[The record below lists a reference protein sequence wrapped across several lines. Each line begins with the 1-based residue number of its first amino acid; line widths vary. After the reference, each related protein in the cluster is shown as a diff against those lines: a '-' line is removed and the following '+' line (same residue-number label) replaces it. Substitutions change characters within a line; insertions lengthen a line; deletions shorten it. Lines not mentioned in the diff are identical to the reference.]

1 MPFHRPI
8 MVLMLLLL
16 AGVLLWP
23 RLGGDGSS
31 EVRRSRLLLGTVVE
45 ITALGPDRDLLEGA
59 VSDAFDEMERIEQLM
74 SPHIEGSDV
83 ARLSKAE
90 TPQPVSPE
98 TAEVLRLGLQLAA
111 QSDGAFDLTLGRLKE
126 LWGIE
131 GENPQVPDRESV
143 EEALRGIGP
152 QALRLEASLVVKSSP
167 DLQLD
172 LGGIAKGYAVDRA
185 IFLLAD
191 AGIEFASVNA
201 GGDLRLLGDRGGER
215 PWRIGIQHPRDSQR
229 LLATLEVTDVAVVT
243 SGDYERYFE
252 HEGRRY
258 HHLFDPRTGYPATA
272 CRSVTVVA
280 PCAMLADA
288 LATALFVLGPEQGMS
303 LLQLYPD
310 AEALIVDSSGKEHQ
324 SADFAEYRL

>member
-8 MVLMLLLL
+8 MVLVLLLL
-16 AGVLLWP
+16 AGALLWP
-23 RLGGDGSS
+23 RLGGDDSS

-45 ITALGPDRDLLEGA
+45 ITALGPDRSLLEGA
-59 VSDAFDEMERIEQLM
+59 VSDAFAEMERIEKLM
-74 SPHIEGSDV
+74 SPHIESSDV
-83 ARLSKAE
+83 ARLSKAG
-90 TPQPVSPE
+90 TSQPVSAE
-98 TAEVLRLGLQLAA
+98 TATVLRLGLHLAA

-131 GENPQVPDRESV
+131 GESPQVPDSDSV
-143 EEALRGIGP
+143 ADALRGIGP
-152 QALRLEASLVVKSSP
+152 EALRLEAPLVIKSRP
-167 DLQLD
+167 ELQID
-172 LGGIAKGYAVDRA
+172 LGGIAKGYAIDRA

-201 GGDLRLLGDRGGER
+201 GGDMRLLGDRGGER

-229 LLATLEVTDVAVVT
+229 LLTTLEVEDVSVVT

-252 HEGRRY
+252 QEGRRY

-280 PCAMLADA
+280 PSAMLADA

-303 LLQLYPD
+303 LLQLYPE

-324 SADFAEYRL
+324 SANFAEYRL

>member
-8 MVLMLLLL
+8 MVLVLLML

-23 RLGGDGSS
+23 RWGGEGSS

-59 VSDAFDEMERIEQLM
+59 VSDAFAEIERIEQLM

-83 ARLSKAE
+83 ARLSRSDS
-90 TPQPVSPE
+90 PQPVSPE
-98 TAEVLRLGLQLAA
+98 TAAVLRLGLHLAA
-111 QSDGAFDLTLGRLKE
+111 QSNGAFDLTLGRLKA

-131 GENPQVPDRESV
+131 GETPQVPDREAV
-143 EEALRGIGP
+143 EDALRGIGP
-152 QALRLEASLVVKSSP
+152 QALRLEAPLVVKSRP
-167 DLQLD
+167 ELQLD
-172 LGGIAKGYAVDRA
+172 LGGIAKGYAIDRA

-191 AGIEFASVNA
+191 AGVEFASVNA
-201 GGDLRLLGDRGGER
+201 GGDMRLLGDRGGKR
-215 PWRIGIQHPRDSQR
+215 PWRIGIQHPRDPQR
-229 LLATLEVTDVAVVT
+229 LLATLEVEDVAVVT

-252 HEGRRY
+252 QDGRRY

-280 PCAMLADA
+280 PSAMLADA
-288 LATALFVLGPEQGMS
+288 LATAVFVLGPKQGIS
-303 LLQLYPD
+303 LLQYYPE
-310 AEALIVDSSGKEHQ
+310 AQALIIDSTGKEHQ

>member
-8 MVLMLLLL
+8 MVLVLLLL

-23 RLGGDGSS
+23 RLGEDGAS

-59 VSDAFDEMERIEQLM
+59 VSDAFAEMERIEQLM

-83 ARLSKAE
+83 ARLSKAG

-98 TAEVLRLGLQLAA
+98 TAAVLRLGLHLAA

-126 LWGIE
+126 LWAIE
-131 GENPQVPDRESV
+131 GESPQVPDRESV
-143 EEALRGIGP
+143 EDALRDIGP

-167 DLQLD
+167 DLQID
-172 LGGIAKGYAVDRA
+172 LGGIAKGYAIDRA
-185 IFLLAD
+185 IFLLSD

-201 GGDLRLLGDRGGER
+201 GGDMRLLGDRGGER
-215 PWRIGIQHPRDSQR
+215 PWRIGIQHPRNSQR
-229 LLATLEVTDVAVVT
+229 LLATLEVADVAVVT

-252 HEGRRY
+252 QEGRRY

-272 CRSVTVVA
+272 SRSVTVVA
-280 PCAMLADA
+280 PSAMLADA
-288 LATALFVLGPEQGMS
+288 LATAVFVLGPEQGMS
-303 LLQLYPD
+303 LLQLYPEV
-310 AEALIVDSSGKEHQ
+310 EALVVDSSGKEHQ
-324 SADFAEYRL
+324 SANFAEYRL